1 MQFPNIMNQYLA
13 AFFSE
18 ITFKMQI
25 TDYLA
30 SANSTIHTSHF
41 DPGSLQCVHLLCTN
55 CE

>member
-1 MQFPNIMNQYLA
+1 MQFPNIMKQLLVV
-13 AFFSE
+13 SPLE

-30 SANSTIHTSHF
+30 SANSSIHTLNF
-41 DPGSLQCVHLLCTN
+41 DPGGLQCVHLLCTI